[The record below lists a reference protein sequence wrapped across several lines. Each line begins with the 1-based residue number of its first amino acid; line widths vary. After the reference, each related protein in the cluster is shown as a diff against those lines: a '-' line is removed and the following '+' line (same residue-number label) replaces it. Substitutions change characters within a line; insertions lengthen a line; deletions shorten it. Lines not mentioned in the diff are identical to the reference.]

1 MDEDEIKK
9 AESLEEEPKAG
20 EGEAPDAES
29 AAEVSEETP
38 APASGGGDA
47 PIGDFG
53 EPQGADTP
61 SASPEEAAGPEGEGI
76 APEEPPV
83 RTFTQEQVNE
93 LVGKARAEGRQRG
106 MEQAMSDFRSRYG
119 VDDDDQLDS
128 LFRDG
133 SRYGELGARYE
144 DVGGQLRDAMT
155 QIALMKAKVLPERES
170 DVKAILGAMGK
181 DVTEDSI
188 NEMLATHPEW
198 VAAPEGADDKGF
210 SLPKKP
216 IPQPTPGEGAEAGRL
231 GVEPKAEE
239 EESDEAKAM
248 RLFNL

>member
-9 AESLEEEPKAG
+9 AESLEESPKSDEGSLAEAG
-20 EGEAPDAES
+20 S
-29 AAEVSEETP
+29 EVSDK
-38 APASGGGDA
+38 APASASDDA
-47 PIGDFG
+47 SIGDFG

-61 SASPEEAAGPEGEGI
+61 SASPKEPASPEGEGI
-76 APEEPPV
+76 APEEPPA

-93 LVGKARAEGRQRG
+93 LVGKARAEGRQKG
-106 MEQAMSDFRSRYG
+106 MEQARADLMSRYG

-128 LFRDG
+128 IFRDG
-133 SRYGELGARYE
+133 SRYGELGARYS
-144 DVGGQLRDAMT
+144 DVGNQLRDAMT
-155 QIALMKAKVLPERES
+155 QIAMMKAKVLPERES

-181 DVTEDSI
+181 DVTEESI

-198 VAAPEGADDKGF
+198 VSAPESADDKGF

>member
-9 AESLEEEPKAG
+9 AESLEEEPKDE
-20 EGEAPDAES
+20 EGSRHEAAP
-29 AAEVSEETP
+29 EETP
-38 APASGGGDA
+38 AQSDGELPDA
-47 PIGDFG
+47 DSAD
-53 EPQGADTP
+53 PQGADTP
-61 SASPEEAAGPEGEGI
+61 SASPEEPTAPEGEGA
-76 APEEPPV
+76 APEETPV

-93 LVGKARAEGRQRG
+93 LVGKARAEGRQKG
-106 MEQAMSDFRSRYG
+106 MEQAMADLRSRYG
-119 VDDDDQLDS
+119 VDDDDQMDS

-133 SRYGELGARYE
+133 SRYGELGARYS
-144 DVGGQLRDAMT
+144 DVGNQLKDAMT
-155 QIALMKAKVLPERES
+155 QIAMMKSHILPGRES

-188 NEMLATHPEW
+188 GEMLATHPEW
-198 VAAPEGADDKGF
+198 VSAPESDDGGF

-216 IPQPTPGEGAEAGRL
+216 IPQPTPGQGAEAGRL

>member
-9 AESLEEEPKAG
+9 AESLEESPESDEGSPAEAG
-20 EGEAPDAES
+20 SEASD
-29 AAEVSEETP
+29 ETP
-38 APASGGGDA
+38 APASDDASIGGL
-47 PIGDFG
+47 G

-61 SASPEEAAGPEGEGI
+61 SASPEDPANPEGEGI
-76 APEEPPV
+76 APDDPPAK
-83 RTFTQEQVNE
+83 TFTQEQVNE
-93 LVGKARAEGRQRG
+93 LVGKARAEGRQKG
-106 MEQAMSDFRSRYG
+106 MEQAMADLRSRYG
-119 VDDDDQLDS
+119 VDDDDQMDS
-128 LFRDG
+128 IFRDG
-133 SRYGELGARYE
+133 SRYGELGARYS
-144 DVGGQLRDAMT
+144 DVGNQLKDAMT

-181 DVTEDSI
+181 DVTEESI

-198 VAAPEGADDKGF
+198 VNAPASADEGF
-210 SLPKKP
+210 SVPKKP

>member
-9 AESLEEEPKAG
+9 AESLEDEPKVEDAG
-20 EGEAPDAES
+20 IADAES
-29 AAEVSEETP
+29 EVSEETQ
-38 APASGGGDA
+38 ASGSDGAGSD
-47 PIGDFG
+47 GFG

-61 SASPEEAAGPEGEGI
+61 SASPEEPASPEGEGI
-76 APEEPPV
+76 APEEPPA

-93 LVGKARAEGRQRG
+93 LVGKARAEGRQKG
-106 MEQAMSDFRSRYG
+106 MEQARADFMSRYG

-128 LFRDG
+128 IFRDG
-133 SRYGELGARYE
+133 SRYGELGARYS
-144 DVGGQLRDAMT
+144 DVGNQLRDAMT

-181 DVTEDSI
+181 DVTEESI
-188 NEMLATHPEW
+188 GEMLATHPEW
-198 VAAPEGADDKGF
+198 VGAPESADDKGF

-231 GVEPKAEE
+231 GVEPKADE
-239 EESDEAKAM
+239 EESDEARAM